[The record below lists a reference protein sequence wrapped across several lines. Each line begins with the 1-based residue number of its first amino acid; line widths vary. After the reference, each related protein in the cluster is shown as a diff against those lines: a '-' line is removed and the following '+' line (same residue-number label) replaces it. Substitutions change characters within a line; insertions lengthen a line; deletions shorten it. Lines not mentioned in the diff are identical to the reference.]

1 MVALSRCAAV
11 FLLPF
16 SAPSSLATFSLLLGW
31 IAEAP
36 LALHSCWAV
45 LPHSVESLCHG
56 AHWGRHGLLTLTGE
70 GATMTPL
77 RTKMIRD
84 RQLQRLAPKT
94 QKAYVT
100 AVARFAKFYQC
111 PPDRLSPAQIRTY
124 LHHLLVERRLAWRS
138 CNQAAAGLKFFS

>member
-1 MVALSRCAAV
+1 
-11 FLLPF
+11 
-16 SAPSSLATFSLLLGW
+16 
-31 IAEAP
+31 
-36 LALHSCWAV
+36 
-45 LPHSVESLCHG
+45 
-56 AHWGRHGLLTLTGE
+56 
-70 GATMTPL
+70 MTPL

-138 CNQAAAGLKFFS
+138 CNQAAARQFSCCHSLPRHLLRRSLLSLDGLLQRMWPATRVWQSPLIPYRSSVMAPPGGAQAGAP